1 MRILLV
7 EDELEMA
14 SWLVRALAQSGF
26 TPDHAP
32 DARTA
37 ESLMAANEYDAIVMD
52 LRLPDKHGLVVLRDM
67 RGRSDHTPVLL
78 LTAQGALQDRVRG
91 LNLGA
96 DDFLTKPFA
105 LEELEARVAALVRRS
120 RGRQAPRLQCG
131 SLSYDGES
139 RAFTLDGN
147 LLFLTPR
154 EHAALAAL
162 LTRSGFPV
170 DKTQLFD
177 KVFTQDSEANLDAIE
192 VVLHRLRKKLAGSDV
207 RIVTVRGLGYM
218 LESVA
223 SEPSG
228 T

>member
-1 MRILLV
+1 MRVLLV
-7 EDELEMA
+7 EDERDMA
-14 SWLVRALAQSGF
+14 SWLVRALEQGGF
-26 TPDHAP
+26 VPDHAP

-37 ESLMAANEYDAIVMD
+37 EALMAQTDYDIAIMD
-52 LRLPDKHGLVVLRDM
+52 LRLPDKHGLVLLREM
-67 RGRSDHTPVLL
+67 RARDDRTPVLL

-105 LEELEARVAALVRRS
+105 LEELEARMTALVRRS
-120 RGRQAPRLQCG
+120 RGRQHPRMQCG
-131 SLSYDGES
+131 TLSYDTQS
-139 RAFTLDGN
+139 RAFSLDGG

-154 EHAALAAL
+154 EHAALLAL

-170 DKTQLFD
+170 DKSQLFE
-177 KVFTQDSEANLDAIE
+177 KVFQPESEASIDAIE

-223 SEPSG
+223 SEPA
-228 T
+228 